1 MKIFNKVD
9 LQPKSLI
16 LIFIAVAILVIS
28 SVLFEYYQS
37 KNEMYKLMAEQ
48 AHSLLETTLTSST
61 NALISYDLLNSELKN
76 RLYNNANYIKLLFE
90 KGQINNNIL
99 KQLAEQNQI
108 FRINIFNKFG
118 KKIFSNHE
126 KIHTDLEPKF
136 DPKDILAP
144 IFSGFSDSL
153 FIGFKKA
160 RFEDGFR
167 FAIAVSAKDRSAIV
181 LNLNADKILEFR
193 KQIGFGSL
201 LKKLTQNKN
210 LIYTVLQNSDEI
222 IAASGNISTVEN
234 LDDSEFLK
242 KSLRDSTF
250 ASRVI
255 ENDSLDIFEAVH
267 PFSHNGNIVGIFRLG
282 ISLQPMISINQRT
295 ISRLVI
301 IGITL
306 FVLGSLLLTYIFT
319 RQNFDILQRRFK
331 TIESFSNNVI
341 QNVSDAVIVLDE
353 DHYIKI
359 VNSAA
364 IKLFSFN
371 ENEINK
377 NKFYDLLKSNDLI
390 DIINSNDG
398 LKQFEIKINNQNMYL
413 LLSKTNFDTESN
425 NKNTILVFRD
435 LTKQKLLEDQIQ
447 RKERL
452 VAMGELASGV
462 AHEIRNPLNT
472 ISTITQQLQMDFEPA
487 ERKDEYRNLAGLVN
501 KEVKRINDTVNSFLR
516 FSKPEKIILAEFN
529 LSDLTAQIRNLYIPM
544 FAEKSIEFI
553 LNAEWDGI
561 VNWDKNQIQ
570 QVLMNLLQNSFDA
583 IKSSGIVKMN
593 IKRDETT
600 NIIIEISD
608 NGIGIPKN
616 TISKI
621 FNLYFTTKAKGTG
634 IGLSIVQ
641 RIIFEH
647 GGTISVNS
655 EDNSG
660 TLFTIILPQ
669 FPNIQT

>member
-37 KNEMYKLMAEQ
+37 KKEMYNLMEEQ

-76 RLYNNANYIKLLFE
+76 RLFNNANYIKLLFE

-99 KQLAEQNQI
+99 KHFAEQNQI
-108 FRINIFNKFG
+108 YRINIFNKFG

-126 KIHTDLEPKF
+126 IIHTDLEPKI
-136 DPKDILAP
+136 DPNDVLAP
-144 IFSGFSDSL
+144 IFKGITDSL

-181 LNLNADKILEFR
+181 LNLNAEKILEFR

-222 IAASGNISTVEN
+222 IAASGNISTLEN
-234 LDDSEFLK
+234 FDDSDFLK
-242 KSLRDSTF
+242 KSLIDSTF

-255 ENDSLDIFEAVH
+255 ENDSLNIFEAVH
-267 PFSHNGNIVGIFRLG
+267 PFSYNGNTVGIFRLG
-282 ISLQPMISINQRT
+282 ISLQPLISINQRA
-295 ISRLVI
+295 IRRLVI

-319 RQNFDILQRRFK
+319 RQNFDFLQKRFR
-331 TIESFSNNVI
+331 TIENFSNNVI

-353 DHYIKI
+353 DHFIKI

-364 IKLFSFN
+364 INLFRFN
-371 ENEINK
+371 ENEINT
-377 NKFYDLLKSNDLI
+377 NKFFDLLKSNDLM

-398 LKQFEIKINNQNMYL
+398 LKQLEIKINNQNRYL

-425 NKNTILVFRD
+425 NKNTIFVFRD

-472 ISTITQQLQMDFEPA
+472 ISTITQQLQMDFEPID
-487 ERKDEYRNLAGLVN
+487 RKDEFKNLAGLVN
-501 KEVKRINDTVNSFLR
+501 KEVKRINETVNSFLR
-516 FSKPEKIILAEFN
+516 FSKPEKIILTEFK
-529 LSDLTAQIRNLYIPM
+529 LSDLTGQIRNLYIPM
-544 FAEKSIEFI
+544 FSDKSIEF
-553 LNAEWDGI
+553 LLKAEWDGI
-561 VNWDKNQIQ
+561 VNWDRNQIQ
-570 QVLMNLLQNSFDA
+570 QVFMNLLQNSFDA
-583 IKSSGIVKMN
+583 TKNNGNIILTINHEENNN
-593 IKRDETT
+593 IK
-600 NIIIEISD
+600 IEIAD
-608 NGIGIPKN
+608 NGIGISKN
-616 TISKI
+616 MLNKI

-655 EDNSG
+655 EENSG
-660 TLFTIILPQ
+660 TLFTITLPQ
-669 FPNIQT
+669 FPII